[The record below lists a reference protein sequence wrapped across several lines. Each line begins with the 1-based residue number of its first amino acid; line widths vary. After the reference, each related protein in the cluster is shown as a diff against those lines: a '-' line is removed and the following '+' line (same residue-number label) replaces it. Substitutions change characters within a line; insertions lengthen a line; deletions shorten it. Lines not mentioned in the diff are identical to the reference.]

1 MKRLVLLGS
10 GHGEVS
16 ALPILARRLLQGK
29 DLSSLL
35 FVDDHIIRTRD
46 AVGLVKWVKESN
58 QSEFGEWIRYV
69 RVAALRTNLGGV
81 LAIFD
86 GDAPTFPAGSPSAF
100 CAANA
105 AKSMAAAAAE
115 AGAGK
120 IFSLAVVFAC
130 VEYETWIVAG
140 AESLAGKSFKDGR
153 QALPAGVEFPEGN
166 PESHGKRWLE
176 KHFPGY
182 RPTRDQGAL
191 TDLIDFNV
199 VRAKNLRSF
208 TRLEH
213 AIDQLLEAA
222 GTGTFISTPG

>member
-1 MKRLVLLGS
+1 MPRLPLAIAFSLFASLVPTRAPAADAPDFS
-10 GHGEVS
+10 RDVR
-16 ALPILARRLLQGK
+16 PILSKHCFKCHGPDDKARKAKLRL
-29 DLSSLL
+29 
-35 FVDDHIIRTRD
+35 DDR
-46 AVGLVKWVKESN
+46 
-58 QSEFGEWIRYV
+58 Q
-69 RVAALRTNLGGV
+69 AALRGGES
-81 LAIFD
+81 
-86 GDAPTFPAGSPSAF
+86 GE
-100 CAANA
+100 
-105 AKSMAAAAAE
+105 K
-115 AGAGK
+115 
-120 IFSLAVVFAC
+120 AVVPGKPDESELIRRIFAND
-130 VEYETWIVAG
+130 ESERMPPAATKNPLSDRDKQTLRTWIVAG

>member
-1 MKRLVLLGS
+1 M
-10 GHGEVS
+10 E
-16 ALPILARRLLQGK
+16 
-29 DLSSLL
+29 
-35 FVDDHIIRTRD
+35 
-46 AVGLVKWVKESN
+46 
-58 QSEFGEWIRYV
+58 
-69 RVAALRTNLGGV
+69 
-81 LAIFD
+81 
-86 GDAPTFPAGSPSAF
+86 
-100 CAANA
+100 
-105 AKSMAAAAAE
+105 AAAE

-176 KHFPGY
+176 KHCQGY

-191 TDLIDFNV
+191 TELIDFRV
-199 VRAKNLRSF
+199 VREKKLRSF
-208 TRLEH
+208 ARLEH

-222 GTGTFISTPG
+222 GKDTFISTPG